1 MSCRVLSHP
10 NIDLIDHLTQVKEI
24 GLRQLLSNNIYL
36 ELKEIMECVLF
47 MHDLGKAH
55 PDFQNKLLGNSYK
68 AYHHAIVSAHWVYY
82 LLRERGHSSLDSF
95 LGFNLVYSHHGN
107 LKSPRTSQ
115 TYLSASDNSVK
126 KLDFNYLNHIYA
138 DYLPYPD
145 FFSYQNWFNLN
156 SKYGVIDNLNRRDYK
171 QITDDYYYMYN
182 YLFSILIYADK
193 KSAILKTQHDQVKV
207 EFSTWKSDLITT
219 YKQKKFPP
227 TTDQISQ
234 INLARKTS
242 FSETETKLDHVEKKI
257 LSINLPTGLGKTLT
271 AVNIAL
277 QIKAKRNKKRVVYA
291 LPFTSIIEQNANVLE
306 EVLKLNEIESNSTR
320 LLKQHHLVDYS
331 YISKLNL
338 DEGESKFLI
347 ENWESEFVVT
357 TFYQILYTL
366 ITNKNRHLIKLS
378 NLVNSV
384 IILDEVQNIPT
395 KYWFLIN
402 QVLQKCSDLFD
413 LDFILTTATM
423 PLIFST
429 AKQEIVELVDKHQQ
443 YFSLMERINL
453 NCSNLTKKINL
464 LELVELILEKTDSDC
479 SQLII
484 LNSVSASLKLYQTLL
499 DCELDKEILYLSTNI
514 VPWQRLEIIKEIQ
527 AESMNKIVVSTQL
540 VEAGV
545 DIDFDLVYRD
555 LAPLDSIFQ
564 ACGRCNRNNKQV
576 EKGEV
581 ILFEL
586 IAENGIAYW
595 SYIYDKHLISPT
607 KKILGTE
614 IISENRFGELA
625 KQYYNHIYDYIDDS
639 KSEALLDFIHKLNY
653 DELLSG
659 EQGFILIEDI
669 PTVSFYICINDE
681 ATKLLLDLE
690 EVIATEYI
698 DKFARIVKIKDIKRK
713 MSQYIVS
720 VPKKFAL
727 NNQDELF
734 IIDSDNLST
743 YYDAKTGF
751 KRDTKQEDYLF

>member
-10 NIDLIDHLTQVKEI
+10 DIDLIDHLTQVKEI
-24 GLRQLLSNNIYL
+24 GLNQLLSNNVYL
-36 ELKEIMECVLF
+36 EFKEIMDCVLF

-55 PDFQNKLLGNSYK
+55 PDFQNKLLGNPHKKYS
-68 AYHHAIVSAHWVYY
+68 HAVVSAHWVYY
-82 LLRERGHSSLDSF
+82 LLREREHSSLDSF
-95 LGFNLVYSHHGN
+95 LGFNLVYSHHGD
-107 LKSPRTSQ
+107 LRSPRTAQ
-115 TYLSASDNSVK
+115 AYLPAGESVE
-126 KLDFNYLNHIYA
+126 KLNFAYLNHTFA
-138 DYLPYPD
+138 GYLPYPN
-145 FFSYQNWFNLN
+145 FFSYDNWLNLN

-182 YLFSILIYADK
+182 YLFSILLYADK
-193 KSAILKTQHDQVKV
+193 KSAILKTQHDQVKL
-207 EFSTWKSDLITT
+207 EFSTWRRDLITT

-227 TTDQISQ
+227 ISDDISQ
-234 INLARKTS
+234 INLARETS
-242 FSETETKLDHVEKKI
+242 FSETEAKVNNVEEKI

-271 AVNIAL
+271 AVNVAL
-277 QIKAKRNKKRVVYA
+277 QIKAKRNKKRIIYA

-306 EVLKLNEIESNSTR
+306 EVLKLNEIESSSTR

-331 YISKLNL
+331 YISNLSL

-384 IILDEVQNIPT
+384 VILDEVQNIPT

-402 QVLQKCSDLFD
+402 QVLQKCADLFD
-413 LDFILTTATM
+413 IDFILTTATM

-429 AKQEIVELVDKHQQ
+429 AKQEIVELVEKYQQ
-443 YFSLMERINL
+443 YFHLMERINL
-453 NCSNLTKKINL
+453 NCSHLTKKIKMV
-464 LELVELILEKTDSDC
+464 ELVDLILEKADSDC

-484 LNSVSASLKLYQTLL
+484 LNSVNASIKLYQTLL
-499 DCELDKEILYLSTNI
+499 DCGLDKEVLYLSTNI

-527 AESMNKIVVSTQL
+527 AESKNKIVVSTQL

-545 DIDFDLVYRD
+545 DIDFDFVYRD

-564 ACGRCNRNNKQV
+564 ACGRCNRNNMQAH
-576 EKGEV
+576 KGEV

-586 IAENGIAYW
+586 LAGNVAYW
-595 SYIYDKHLISPT
+595 NYIYDKHLISPT
-607 KKILGTE
+607 RTILGSE

-625 KQYYNHIYDYIDDS
+625 QQYYNHIYRYIDN
-639 KSEALLDFIHKLNY
+639 SESEVLLDFIHKLNY
-653 DELLSG
+653 DELLSQD
-659 EQGFILIEDI
+659 QGFTLIKDI
-669 PTVSFYICINDE
+669 PSVSFYICINEE
-681 ATKLLLDLE
+681 AIKLLSDLE
-690 EVIATEYI
+690 EVIATEYA
-698 DKFARIVKIKDIKRK
+698 DKFVRMVKIKDIRRK

-720 VPKKFAL
+720 VPKKLAL
-727 NNQDELF
+727 NNQEELF
-734 IIDSDNLST
+734 IIKSDDIPT
-743 YYDAKTGF
+743 YYDCKTGF
-751 KRDTKQEDYLF
+751 KRDTKQEDYIF